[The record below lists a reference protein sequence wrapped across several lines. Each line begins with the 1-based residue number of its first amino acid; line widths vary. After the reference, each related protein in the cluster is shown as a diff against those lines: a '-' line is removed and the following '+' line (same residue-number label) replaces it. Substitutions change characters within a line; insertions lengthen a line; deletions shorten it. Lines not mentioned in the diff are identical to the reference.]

1 MPSLHLGSRGWVGSR
16 GTMHRSP
23 GEGGGRHRGQRE
35 PAATSPAA
43 RPLTRDRSHDC
54 PAPLTPS
61 VHGSRSVHTPQSWS
75 RREKTTSQRPHSVL
89 HPRTNCL
96 SASQRTDAGYR
107 DPPASPGRRTAQRQD
122 GEHERLSA
130 ARPGTIAGR
139 AHEPASR
146 ARAPP
151 QLPRKIRAPGAPWS
165 YRDVKGRQKP

>member
-1 MPSLHLGSRGWVGSR
+1 MGSR
-16 GTMHRSP
+16 GTPHRTP
-23 GEGGGRHRGQRE
+23 GKGEGRHRGQRE

-75 RREKTTSQRPHSVL
+75 RREKTTPQRPHSVP

-96 SASQRTDAGYR
+96 NASQRTDAGSR

-122 GEHERLSA
+122 GEHERRSA
-130 ARPGTIAGR
+130 ARPGTTARR
-139 AHEPASR
+139 AHERSR
-146 ARAPP
+146 PHGRAP
-151 QLPRKIRAPGAPWS
+151 LHSSRRKSALQAPP
-165 YRDVKGRQKP
+165 GRPGM